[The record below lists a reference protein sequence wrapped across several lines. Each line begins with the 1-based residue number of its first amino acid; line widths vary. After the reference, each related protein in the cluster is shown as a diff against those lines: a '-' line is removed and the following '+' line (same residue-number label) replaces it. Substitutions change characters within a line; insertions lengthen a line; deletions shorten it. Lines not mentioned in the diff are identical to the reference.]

1 MRCAIWYHLYN
12 LKNVKN
18 THGVVLLL
26 VKLQAFP
33 RIQTEYE
40 EVLRISLYSVRIREK
55 ACNFTKS
62 NTPPWVYFTFL
73 NCTNGTKWR
82 NASRIYIHKML
93 NPLSA
98 SVALI

>member
-40 EVLRISLYSVRIREK
+40 EVLRISLYSVQIREK
-55 ACNFTKS
+55 ACILLKVTLLHGC
-62 NTPPWVYFTFL
+62 TMFL

-93 NPLSA
+93 KPE
-98 SVALI
+98 